1 MSSPATPSK
10 SFCIACCPLLSSSI
24 GRKWIVAI
32 TGIILVVFV
41 IGHLLGNLS
50 IFLGLDAINAYSL
63 FLQNLGELLWIV
75 RIALLVSVV
84 LHITCTM
91 LLWHENRTATPQK
104 YAVDNKLKTTI
115 YARSMRLSGLVV
127 LAFILF
133 HLAEFTWQLMNP
145 ETRTWVDAL
154 GRHDVYRMVI
164 AGFSNPLISG
174 FYILA
179 IGLLAMHLSH
189 GIASL
194 FQTLG
199 LTTAKL
205 RPLFEKAGRI
215 VAWVIFIGFV
225 SIPLA
230 VLLGILR
237 FPQVAVCP
245 FCH

>member
-1 MSSPATPSK
+1 
-10 SFCIACCPLLSSSI
+10 
-24 GRKWIVAI
+24 
-32 TGIILVVFV
+32 
-41 IGHLLGNLS
+41 
-50 IFLGLDAINAYSL
+50 
-63 FLQNLGELLWIV
+63 
-75 RIALLVSVV
+75 
-84 LHITCTM
+84 
-91 LLWHENRTATPQK
+91 
-104 YAVDNKLKTTI
+104 
-115 YARSMRLSGLVV
+115 
-127 LAFILF
+127 
-133 HLAEFTWQLMNP
+133 
-145 ETRTWVDAL
+145 
-154 GRHDVYRMVI
+154 MVI

-237 FPQVAVCP
+237 FPQVAACP